1 MVSET
6 ILINKILTSKN
17 KNMKKTFYIVVAVYL
32 VLFAI
37 VAKAQTISTFA
48 GSASAVGTYS
58 GDGGAA
64 TSAGLDYPGA
74 AVMDAAGNVY
84 ITDRD
89 NHVVRKVNTSGIIS
103 TIAGNGTAG
112 TSGDGG
118 AATAAQISQPVGMT
132 IDASGN
138 LYVAEYGGHSIRK
151 ITPAGIIST
160 VAGCGISG
168 HTGDGGAATAAK
180 LSYPTDVA
188 VDAAGNM
195 YISDYNFGYV
205 RKVSPSGTITSFAGG
220 GSSYADGIPAT
231 DAALWANNGVC
242 VDAAGNVYIADL
254 NNNRICKVTPSG
266 LCYTICGDGTAGYTG
281 DGGAATAARTNMP
294 AFVQVDQAGNLF
306 FSDHSNHVI
315 RRISTSGV
323 ITTVAGNGTV
333 GNSGDGG
340 AATAAN
346 LSLPAGL
353 FISPTGDLY
362 FCAQGY
368 GLTKKV
374 TATAI
379 AITGASN
386 ICAGAT
392 TTFTAATP
400 GAVWSSSNPSVAT
413 VNPATGVVTGVSAGT
428 ATISYVMGLGFGT
441 ASITIDPCYLSV
453 ENISSN
459 NAPLIYPNPSN
470 GIFGIKLK
478 EQADKTEITIYDML
492 GKKVLSK
499 TEYNTS
505 LVILNDEGVPAGQ
518 YLIKIASGEKIYREK
533 ITIIK

>member
-1 MVSET
+1 
-6 ILINKILTSKN
+6 
-17 KNMKKTFYIVVAVYL
+17 MKKTFYIVMAVYL
-32 VLFAI
+32 VFFAI

-48 GSASAVGTYS
+48 GSAAATGTYS

-64 TSAGLDYPGA
+64 TAAGFDFPGA
-74 AVMDAAGNVY
+74 TVMDAAGNVY

-89 NHVVRKVNTSGIIS
+89 NHVVRKVNTSGIVS

-118 AATAAQISQPVGMT
+118 PATAAQISQPVGMT
-132 IDASGN
+132 IDVSGN
-138 LYVAEYGGHSIRK
+138 LYVAEYGGHRIRK

-160 VAGCGISG
+160 VAGTISG
-168 HTGDGGAATAAK
+168 YAGDGGSATDAR
-180 LSYPTDVA
+180 LSFPTDVA
-188 VDAAGNM
+188 VDAAGNI
-195 YISDYNFGYV
+195 YISDYNYGYV
-205 RKVSPSGTITSFAGG
+205 RKVNTSGIISTFAGG

-242 VDAAGNVYIADL
+242 VDAAGNVYIADM
-254 NNNRICKVTPSG
+254 NHNRICKVTTAG

-306 FSDHSNHVI
+306 FSDHSNHVVRKI
-315 RRISTSGV
+315 NTSGV
-323 ITTVAGNGTV
+323 ITTVAGNGTI

-353 FISPTGDLY
+353 FISPTGDLF

-379 AITGASN
+379 TITGASN
-386 ICAGAT
+386 ICTGAT

-428 ATISYVMGLGFGT
+428 ATISYVMGLGFGS

-478 EQADKTEITIYDML
+478 EQTDKTEITIYDML

-505 LVILNDEGVPAGQ
+505 VVTLNDEGIAAGQ
-518 YLIKIASGEKIYREK
+518 YLIKIASGENIYREK